1 MYKVIDKIDNY
12 KFVPWL
18 AFILVMSV
26 SLWACSNLID
36 YRLWGDE
43 AETIVA
49 AKMMASGQTLY
60 SEIFNHHGPMTF
72 FFGYFIEQFGNAS
85 IEGYRV
91 VIYSLQFLILLFIFL
106 DSKREYIEKL
116 ITILGFS
123 AIIWGWGPEVLASVH
138 QYQTLCG
145 LILFS
150 VFYFSLLPI
159 LKGNEISNVNLV
171 ISCCFLALLPF
182 LAVTYIP
189 ISILSAIAITKK
201 EQKRYAIVGFSLGVT
216 ISAVF
221 ILLTTSLS
229 GYLAY
234 HFYLN
239 AKVLPLYNGGQS
251 FLQLI
256 GNALRYTIG
265 SIEGAI
271 IFIPCLV
278 SLLVINKTSIFRV
291 LFVLAGL
298 CSLLIRAHPISFHGV
313 PYIYATLAIFLS
325 VIPHCF
331 SILLTKRI
339 VLIPVTILLFVFY
352 HIYMAYNRPNN
363 PLPEYNRYAELVK
376 KITNPED
383 TVLFHS
389 FTNHLYIM
397 ADRLPASAHFFYLPW
412 QQKYEEIPVL
422 GISNDICK
430 DIVENRPKAI
440 VLDKWKV
447 WGMYDWEGYAP
458 NCFKDIL
465 SEKYKNIIGDL
476 YLRDDISD
484 LVIRPMKH
492 PLKIDSNLNL
502 IGVNNISYSGNSYK
516 VVDDAD
522 PSISLVLDD
531 SSSVKENRIALDIMF
546 PNDRKNK
553 IKIYFKNNR
562 ESYSEKSSIEINIS
576 SGVYIID
583 LNLFM
588 DIKED
593 ISAIRLDVESDYDSF
608 VLNKLVLF

>member
-72 FFGYFIEQFGNAS
+72 FFGYVIEQFGNAS
-85 IEGYRV
+85 IEDYRV

-106 DSKREYIEKL
+106 DPKREYIEKL

-171 ISCCFLALLPF
+171 ISSCFLALLPF

-189 ISILSAIAITKK
+189 ISILIAIAITKK
-201 EQKRYAIVGFSLGVT
+201 EQKRYAIFGFSLGVI

-229 GYLAY
+229 GYFAY

-256 GNALRYTIG
+256 GNVLRYTIG

-313 PYIYATLAIFLS
+313 PYIYAALAIFFS

-339 VLIPVTILLFVFY
+339 VLIPVTILLFGFY

-376 KITNPED
+376 KITNSED

-412 QQKYEEIPVL
+412 QQKYEENPVL

-465 SEKYKNIIGDL
+465 SEKYKNIVGDL
-476 YLRDDISD
+476 YLRDDIS
-484 LVIRPMKH
+484 
-492 PLKIDSNLNL
+492 
-502 IGVNNISYSGNSYK
+502 
-516 VVDDAD
+516 
-522 PSISLVLDD
+522 
-531 SSSVKENRIALDIMF
+531 
-546 PNDRKNK
+546 
-553 IKIYFKNNR
+553 
-562 ESYSEKSSIEINIS
+562 
-576 SGVYIID
+576 
-583 LNLFM
+583 
-588 DIKED
+588 
-593 ISAIRLDVESDYDSF
+593 
-608 VLNKLVLF
+608 

>member
-1 MYKVIDKIDNY
+1 MYKQLKEIESS
-12 KFVPWL
+12 KFLYWL
-18 AFILVMSV
+18 TILFVMSF
-26 SLWACSNLID
+26 SLWACSNIID

-43 AETIVA
+43 AETIVT
-49 AKMMASGQTLY
+49 AKMMVNGKSLY

-72 FFGYFIEQFGNAS
+72 FLGYVIEHFGNAS
-85 IEGYRV
+85 IEVYRS
-91 VIYSLQFLILLFIFL
+91 VIYSLQFLILAFIFL
-106 DSKREYIEKL
+106 DSNKGYNEKL
-116 ITILGFS
+116 ITMLGFS
-123 AIIWGWGPEVLASVH
+123 AIIWGWGAEILASVY

-145 LILFS
+145 LILFG
-150 VFYFSLLPI
+150 VFYFSLLPS
-159 LKGNEISNVNLV
+159 LNGREISNVNLI
-171 ISCCFLALLPF
+171 ISCFFLALLPF
-182 LAVTYIP
+182 LAVTYVP
-189 ISILSAIAITKK
+189 ISILTVLAISKINKI
-201 EQKRYAIVGFSLGVT
+201 RYAIIGFTLGIIVS
-216 ISAVF
+216 IVF
-221 ILLTTSLS
+221 VFLTASFK
-229 GYLAY
+229 GYIAY

-251 FLQLI
+251 FLQLM
-256 GNALRYTIG
+256 GNALRYSVG
-265 SIEGAI
+265 SVEGAF
-271 IFIPCLV
+271 IFIPCLLF
-278 SLLVINKTSIFRV
+278 LLKINKSSVLRV

-313 PYIYATLAIFLS
+313 PYIYATLAVFLTVGAHYLSIFLN
-325 VIPHCF
+325 
-331 SILLTKRI
+331 KRRR
-339 VLIPVTILLFVFY
+339 LIPVAVLFFVLFHVHMLY
-352 HIYMAYNRPNN
+352 QRPNN
-363 PLPEYNRYAELVK
+363 PIPHYNQYAEFVR

-412 QQKYEEIPVL
+412 QQKYEENPVL
-422 GISNDICK
+422 GVSNDICK

-458 NCFKDIL
+458 DCFKNIL
-465 SEKYKNIIGDL
+465 GEKYKNIIGDL
-476 YLRDDISD
+476 YLRNDISD
-484 LVIRPMKH
+484 LVIRPLKH

-502 IGVNNISYSGNSYK
+502 IGVNNISYSGKSYK

-522 PSISLVLDD
+522 PNISLVLDD

-553 IKIYFKNNR
+553 VKIYFKNGR
-562 ESYSEKSSIEINIS
+562 EPYTEEHSVEINIS

-583 LNLFM
+583 LNFFM

-593 ISAIRLDVESDYDSF
+593 ISAIRLDVESGYDSF
-608 VLNKLVLF
+608 VLNKVVLL